1 MKLDDEKC
9 PMCKE
14 PSRRVLITDNPNESL
29 QDNWGTK
36 IEDSANQLVFS
47 RQEIWTEVR
56 RKIGIYCSLCKD
68 QQTGQ
73 PTRQFPTVEKMR
85 DHYVSFHKLDYCKL
99 CLEHKPV
106 LLFQQTLYKYAAL
119 NKHVEMTHRT
129 CWFCPHRHFYDNE
142 QLNVHYRKDH
152 FFCDV
157 CRKLGR
163 RMRQVSRQTNNL
175 PEYEVFKDAEEL
187 RQHYKKNHHVCSKQ
201 ECSMLVFEDGVQLSE
216 HYVKVHGEKRA
227 TKVEFGFCGDSDE
240 EPVEKKRPNH
250 RVFLQ
255 MQRREQEEQ
264 KEIEQAVQDSLVQ
277 QQKQQ
282 EDESTAKKQQLF
294 MKQDFPSLSQTQKKK

>member
-1 MKLDDEKC
+1 
-9 PMCKE
+9 
-14 PSRRVLITDNPNESL
+14 
-29 QDNWGTK
+29 
-36 IEDSANQLVFS
+36 
-47 RQEIWTEVR
+47 
-56 RKIGIYCSLCKD
+56 
-68 QQTGQ
+68 
-73 PTRQFPTVEKMR
+73 
-85 DHYVSFHKLDYCKL
+85 
-99 CLEHKPV
+99 
-106 LLFQQTLYKYAAL
+106 
-119 NKHVEMTHRT
+119 
-129 CWFCPHRHFYDNE
+129 
-142 QLNVHYRKDH
+142 VHYRKDH